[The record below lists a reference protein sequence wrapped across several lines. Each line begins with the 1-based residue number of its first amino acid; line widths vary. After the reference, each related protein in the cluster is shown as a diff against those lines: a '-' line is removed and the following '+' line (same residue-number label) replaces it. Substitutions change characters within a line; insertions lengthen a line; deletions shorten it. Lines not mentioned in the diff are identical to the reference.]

1 MDIVNSRDFRAQMS
15 LYMKKA
21 KRTEVIIKSRDFGS
35 FRLVP
40 IKETD
45 KVISEDEM
53 VERITEAMKAY
64 QNSECKT
71 YTAKELR
78 KLAGL

>member
-53 VERITEAMKAY
+53 VERITEAIKAY
-64 QNSECKT
+64 QNGESKT

>member
-21 KRTEVIIKSRDFGS
+21 KSTEVIIKSRDFGS

-64 QNSECKT
+64 QNGECKT